1 VDGLTMQTRILLAI
15 AIGGGLGSLARHYLS
30 TFIYAFTGTAF
41 PWGIFVVNVVG
52 GLAMGLIIELSALK
66 LNLSPELRA
75 FLTTG
80 VLGGFTT
87 FSAFS
92 LDSALLIERGEWMSA
107 GSYMVGSVVLSVG
120 ALFAALWLVR
130 SFA

>member
-1 VDGLTMQTRILLAI
+1 MQPKILLAI
-15 AIGGGLGSLARHYLS
+15 AVGGGLGSLARHYLS
-30 TFIYAFTGTAF
+30 TFIYGFVDGTF
-41 PWGIFVVNVVG
+41 PWGILAVNILG
-52 GLAMGLIIELSALK
+52 GFAMGLIVELSALK
-66 LNLSPELRA
+66 LDIGVELRA

-92 LDSALLIERGEWMSA
+92 LDSALLIERGEWVSA
-107 GSYMVGSVVLSVG
+107 GSYMAASVVLSVA
-120 ALFAALWLVR
+120 ALFAGLWLVR

>member
-1 VDGLTMQTRILLAI
+1 MQPNVLFLI
-15 AIGGGLGSLARHYLS
+15 ALGGGLGSVARHYLS
-30 TFIYAFTGTAF
+30 TLVYKFADGSF
-41 PWGIFVVNVVG
+41 PWGILTVNVIG
-52 GLAMGLIIELSALK
+52 GFAMGLIVELSAVK

-80 VLGGFTT
+80 ILGGFTT

-92 LDSALLIERGEWMSA
+92 LNSALLIERGAWISA
-107 GSYMVGSVVLSVG
+107 GSYMAGSVVLSVG